1 MKRILF
7 AVIGSMY
14 ETISRSASCAAGALR
29 RCFPL
34 VKNGYKARQA
44 ASSISRART
53 ALYALLS
60 VTLMAGT
67 SVAMAAEL
75 KLGFVNR
82 DRILA
87 EAAPAKRA
95 QTKLEKEFAGKD
107 ADLQK
112 MAKQAKDLQTVIEK
126 ETVTMSDADRSKKE
140 RELANLNRDFQRAQ
154 REFREDLN
162 LRRNEELAAVLER
175 VNKVINQIA
184 DQEKFDL
191 ILQEA
196 VYISPRLDITDKV
209 LKALADK

>member
-1 MKRILF
+1 MRKVLL
-7 AVIGSMY
+7 AVIG
-14 ETISRSASCAAGALR
+14 AALIGGA
-29 RCFPL
+29 
-34 VKNGYKARQA
+34 
-44 ASSISRART
+44 
-53 ALYALLS
+53 
-60 VTLMAGT
+60 
-67 SVAMAAEL
+67 SVATAAEF
-75 KLGFVNR
+75 KIGFVNR

-95 QTKLEKEFAGKD
+95 QTKLEKEFANKD
-107 ADLQK
+107 AELQK
-112 MAKQAKDLQTVIEK
+112 MAKQARDLQTAIEK
-126 ETVTMSDADRSKKE
+126 ENVTMSDTERSKKE
-140 RELANLNRDFQRAQ
+140 RDLANVNRDFQRAQ

-196 VYISPRLDITDKV
+196 VYISPRIDITDRV